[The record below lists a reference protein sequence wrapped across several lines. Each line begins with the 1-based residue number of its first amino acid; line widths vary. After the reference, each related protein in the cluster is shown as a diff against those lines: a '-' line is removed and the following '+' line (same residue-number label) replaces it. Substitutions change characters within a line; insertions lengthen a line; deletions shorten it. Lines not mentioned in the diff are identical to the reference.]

1 MPKKE
6 VDNMTISPADIPQK
20 RQEERARVN
29 LDGPTLRQ
37 SDGMIG
43 SVKLHD
49 VSSRGFRTDWPEKL
63 LPGDKVWL
71 KLPGVD
77 ELPATV
83 AWELDLMIGCKFEV
97 ALRPAVFAKI
107 INQTR

>member
-1 MPKKE
+1 MTMIRCLTLCLAPIVAVAAPLRAQDAPWQQYQGLSAVE
-6 VDNMTISPADIPQK
+6 VPFANGPIHMAGVPQ
-20 RQEERARVN
+20 
-29 LDGPTLRQ
+29 
-37 SDGMIG
+37 
-43 SVKLHD
+43 
-49 VSSRGFRTDWPEKL
+49 
-63 LPGDKVWL
+63 VWL